1 MGRIM
6 IGQTISH
13 YRVVEKLGGGGMGVV
28 YKAEDTRL
36 RRFVA
41 LKFLPDEVAR
51 DPQTLARFQ
60 REAQAA
66 SALNHPN
73 ICTIHDIGEENGMAF
88 IAMEYL
94 EGITLKHRISGRALD
109 QETLLPLAIE
119 IADALD
125 AAHSKGIV
133 HRDIKPAN
141 IFVTERGHA
150 KILDFGLAKVVPA
163 ISSSNQITALNTQT
177 RSIDPEH
184 LTSPGMMVGTVSYMS
199 PEQVRAKELDPRTDL
214 FSIGAVLYEMATGS
228 LPFHG
233 ETSAMI
239 CEAIVNRPP
248 VAPVRLNPTI
258 PAELERIINKAL
270 EKDRDLR
277 YRSAADLETDLK
289 RLRRDT
295 DSGRS
300 AMVTGVAPAPAA
312 SPTRVPWLKGSV
324 IPALIICA
332 AVLLLWLRAPLPP
345 PRILGSKQITSDGL
359 PKVTL
364 VTDGNRLYFT
374 ERTTV
379 HVNIAQVAA
388 VGGETAPIDVP
399 IGSVAVADVSSEQSE
414 LLLNTSGPF
423 DGPYYSMPM
432 PAGSPRRLG
441 DVVAHYAIWA
451 PNGDLLFAKGNDLY
465 LAAHDGSNPHK
476 LLTAPERPFAMSYSP
491 DGSRISFTVSNP
503 INTVN
508 ALWEARSDGSGMHP
522 LLPGWNNPSAECCG
536 HWTPDGKYFVFES
549 LRQGSTN
556 IWIMRDHT
564 DWWRRASLEPVQLT
578 TGPMQFDL
586 PILSKDGKKLFA
598 VGVQPKAELVRY
610 HANSK
615 ELVPYLGGISASDV
629 EFSRDGQW
637 VTYVSIPDL
646 SLWRSKVDGTARLQL
661 TYPPMQTAL
670 AHWSP
675 DGKQIAFSG
684 TSPGKPWKVF
694 LISADGG
701 SPQPVTSEEV
711 VETDPTWSS
720 DGNTL
725 AFGHRDTR
733 DPAKTYINLFD
744 LKTRSI
750 SQLPGSTGI
759 FAPRWSPD
767 GRFIV
772 AILTEN
778 NNKLLL
784 YDMKPQKWRPLDTDV
799 FFGYLAWS
807 RDSAYVYFDTVL
819 SKDSGYFRLRIS
831 DSKVERIADLKNSRL
846 FRGQFG
852 PGSWSGLGPGDV
864 PLFPRDISTQEI
876 YAFDL
881 QLP

>member
-1 MGRIM
+1 ML
-6 IGQTISH
+6 GQTISH
-13 YRVVEKLGGGGMGVV
+13 YRIVEKLGGGGMGVV

-36 RRFVA
+36 HRFVA

-51 DPQTLARFQ
+51 DPQALARFQ

-94 EGITLKHRISGRALD
+94 DGVTLKHRIAGRALD
-109 QETLLPLAIE
+109 LETLLPLAIE

-125 AAHSKGIV
+125 AAHGKGIV

-150 KILDFGLAKVVPA
+150 KILDFGLAKVAPA
-163 ISSSNQITALNTQT
+163 LTSSTQMAALNTQS
-177 RSIDPEH
+177 RSIDDEN
-184 LTSPGMMVGTVSYMS
+184 LTSPGTMVGTVSYMS
-199 PEQVRAKELDPRTDL
+199 PEQVRAKDLDARTDL
-214 FSIGAVLYEMATGS
+214 FSFGAVLYEMATGS
-228 LPFHG
+228 MPFRG

-248 VAPVRLNPTI
+248 VAPVRLNPDL
-258 PAELERIINKAL
+258 PPELERIINKAL

-295 DSGRS
+295 ESGRS
-300 AMVTGVAPAPAA
+300 ALVSGVASPPAV
-312 SPTRVPWLKGSV
+312 SPTPARPRTMKWIA
-324 IPALIICA
+324 IPVLLIVA
-332 AVLLLWLRAPLPP
+332 AVLALWLRAPLPP

-374 ERTTV
+374 EATTV
-379 HVNIAQVAA
+379 RENIAQVSAT
-388 VGGETAPIDVP
+388 GGETAPIETPLNGP
-399 IGSVAVADVSSEQSE
+399 IVADVSSEQSE
-414 LLLNTSGPF
+414 LLLTEGGPDNSF
-423 DGPYYSMPM
+423 YWSMPM

-441 DVVAHYAIWA
+441 DIEAHYAIWA
-451 PNGDLLFAKGNDLY
+451 PGGNLLFSKGNDLY
-465 LAAHDGSNPHK
+465 LASHDGSNPRK
-476 LLTAPERPFAMSYSP
+476 LLTAPDRPNFLSYSP

-503 INTVN
+503 INTVS
-508 ALWEARSDGSGMHP
+508 ALWEARADGSGMHP
-522 LLPGWNNPSAECCG
+522 VLAGWNNPSAECCG
-536 HWTPDGKYFVFES
+536 RWTPDGKYFVFAS
-549 LRQGSTN
+549 LRDDSTN

-564 DWWRRASLEPVQLT
+564 EWWRKASLDPVQLT
-578 TGPMQFDL
+578 TGPLQFNL
-586 PILSKDGKKLFA
+586 PLPSKDGKKLFV
-598 VGVQPKAELVRY
+598 VGSQPRAELVRY
-610 HANSK
+610 DAKSG
-615 ELVPYLGGISASDV
+615 ELVPYLGGISAGDV
-629 EFSRDGQW
+629 DFSRDGQW

-646 SLWRSKVDGTARLQL
+646 SLWRSKTDGTSRLQL

-675 DGKQIAFSG
+675 DGKQIAFSA

-701 SPQPVTSEEV
+701 SPRPVTSEEAI
-711 VETDPTWSS
+711 ETDPTWSS
-720 DGNTL
+720 DGSTL
-725 AFGHRDTR
+725 AFGHHDQI
-733 DPAKTYINLFD
+733 DAQKTYINLYD
-744 LKTRSI
+744 LKTR
-750 SQLPGSTGI
+750 QTAELAGSRGI

-767 GRFIV
+767 GRFMV
-772 AILTEN
+772 AISADN
-778 NNKLLL
+778 NDKLVL
-784 YDMKPQKWRPLDTDV
+784 YDLKTKKWRRLDTDL

-807 RDSAYVYFDTVL
+807 RDSAYIYFDTVL
-819 SKDSGYFRLRIS
+819 SKNSGYFRLRIS
-831 DSKVERIADLKNSRL
+831 DGKVEKIADLKNSRL

-852 PGSWSGLGPGDV
+852 PGSWSGLAPGDV
-864 PLFPRDISTQEI
+864 PLFPRDISSQEI